1 MKIIVLFCLKN
12 KRVNFGYKK
21 EINTYDKNFNNICCI
36 IEYKITKE
44 NMVELHTIRQYRTT
58 ILS

>member
-21 EINTYDKNFNNICCI
+21 EITKYDKNFNNIYI

-44 NMVELHTIRQYRTT
+44 KMVEVHTTRQYRTT